1 MRGAA
6 EPGLFLPATGGG
18 VGSLCG
24 VKSIFPH
31 REGAPVLPEG

>member
-6 EPGLFLPATGGG
+6 EPGLFLPAAGGG

-24 VKSIFPH
+24 EKSISPH
-31 REGAPVLPEG
+31 QEGAPVLPEG